1 MTAWLDKLNLQPQER
16 RLVLGGVV
24 IVALVLNYWL
34 VWPYFGE
41 WSVNAAE
48 LAKAESRKMTYL
60 AEIGRKA
67 AYERQLK
74 EVEKAGAGG
83 VLEEEQANRVQS
95 TIYTQAAT
103 RGVTVTRL
111 TPSRTLGQTNLF
123 FDEVAMTVEVVA
135 GEGELVNFLHALG
148 SGDSMIRVR
157 DLARLRLDPTQTK
170 LQSTL
175 TLVASF
181 QKKAKAVAPPSKPS
195 ASAVVQPKGPAAAP
209 AANRPVVSK
218 PTVGKPAKKS
228 LP

>member
-1 MTAWLDKLNLQPQER
+1 MNLQPQER
-16 RLVLGGVV
+16 RLVLGGLV

-34 VWPYFGE
+34 IWPYFKE
-41 WSVNAAE
+41 WSKVGAE
-48 LAKAESRKMTYL
+48 LGKAESRKTVYL

-67 AYERQLK
+67 TYERQLK

-103 RGVTVTRL
+103 HGVTVTRL
-111 TPSRTLGQTNLF
+111 TPGRTLGQTNVF
-123 FDEVAMTVEVVA
+123 FDEIAMTVEIVA
-135 GEGELVNFLHALG
+135 GEPELVSFLHALG
-148 SGDSMIRVR
+148 AGDSMIRVR

-181 QKKAKAVAPPSKPS
+181 QKKPKAVAPPSKPS
-195 ASAVVQPKGPAAAP
+195 TPVVVQPKGPAPATGTNKP
-209 AANRPVVSK
+209 AAV
-218 PTVGKPAKKS
+218 KPAKK
-228 LP
+228 